1 MKRWLRP
8 SSLSRRFSTVT
19 DRAAKVPSAW
29 TMAWSRPVGWVLDH
43 VAYRT
48 TVMGRD
54 NVPTGGPVI
63 FAGNHISFLDGPVMF
78 GASPRPM
85 HILVKKEMF
94 QGFLGRV
101 LRASGQLPVDR
112 SGDRAALLL
121 SKDVLDAGRCVG
133 ILPEGTRGSG
143 QAADI
148 NNGVA
153 WLALNSGA
161 PVVPVA
167 ILGTR
172 TGDEHLNTVPKPW
185 RRFHVSFGNA
195 LTLSRN
201 PGETGRAS
209 MDRAGMEIRAA
220 LAGHVQDA
228 IKHSG
233 QPLPHADSRKNF
245 TAVAGTPADE
255 PLRKV
260 Q

>member
-1 MKRWLRP
+1 M
-8 SSLSRRFSTVT
+8 T
-19 DRAAKVPSAW
+19 
-29 TMAWSRPVGWVLDH
+29 WSRPVGWILDH
-43 VAYRT
+43 LVYRT
-48 TVMGRD
+48 TVTGKD

-78 GASPRPM
+78 GAAPRRM

-94 QGFLGRV
+94 KGPLGHI

-121 SKDVLDAGRCVG
+121 SKDMLDAGRCIG

-143 QAADI
+143 QATDI

-172 TGDEHLNTVPKPW
+172 TGGEHLDTVPRPG

-209 MDRAGMEIRAA
+209 MDRAGMEIRTA
-220 LAGHVQDA
+220 LAGHVQET
-228 IKHSG
+228 IHHSG
-233 QPLPHADSRKNF
+233 QPLPHADYSTTL
-245 TAVAGTPADE
+245 TAVAGPPADDH
-255 PLRKV
+255 
-260 Q
+260 

>member
-1 MKRWLRP
+1 MTDGAKLP
-8 SSLSRRFSTVT
+8 SG
-19 DRAAKVPSAW
+19 W
-29 TMAWSRPVGWVLDH
+29 TMTWSRPVGWILDH
-43 VAYRT
+43 LVYRT
-48 TVMGRD
+48 TVTGKH

-78 GASPRPM
+78 GASPRRM

-94 QGFLGRV
+94 KGPLGHV

-121 SKDVLDAGRCVG
+121 SKDMLDAGRCIG

-143 QAADI
+143 QATDI

-172 TGDEHLNTVPKPW
+172 TGGEHLDTVPRPG

-209 MDRAGMEIRAA
+209 MDRAGMEIRTA
-220 LAGHVQDA
+220 LAGHVQET
-228 IKHSG
+228 IHHSG
-233 QPLPHADSRKNF
+233 QPLPHADYSTTL
-245 TAVAGTPADE
+245 TAVAGPPADDH
-255 PLRKV
+255 
-260 Q
+260 